1 MRHASFVAN
10 ADAVQAFGTTDQ
22 FTAEYLSKMA
32 GTATVFHQSQSSG
45 RSRGKHSSRS
55 SSAGA
60 TETGRPLVTPDE
72 LRRLG
77 RVLCWDS
84 QTSTFVVHLVGFN
97 GQIDEAYRATYGG
110 SPYLGAMISDR
121 ARGATI
127 RVSPRAGG

>member
-1 MRHASFVAN
+1 MAGYGLQVWPFLQDLGQLRRLYRDWESFVAN
-10 ADAVQAFGTTDQ
+10 SDVVQAFGTTDQ

-77 RVLCWDS
+77 RNDQVLLVRGEDPVLARRIAYYNDPTFS
-84 QTSTFVVHLVGFN
+84 ASAKEQT
-97 GQIDEAYRATYGG
+97 
-110 SPYLGAMISDR
+110 
-121 ARGATI
+121 
-127 RVSPRAGG
+127 